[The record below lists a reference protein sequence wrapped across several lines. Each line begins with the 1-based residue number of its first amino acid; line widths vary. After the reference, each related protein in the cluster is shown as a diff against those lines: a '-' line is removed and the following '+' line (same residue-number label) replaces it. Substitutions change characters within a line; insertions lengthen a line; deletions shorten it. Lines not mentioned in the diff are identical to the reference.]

1 MRLAYRTELLHHNP
15 ETVFA
20 WHKRSGALERLTPPW
35 AVVDVLEKEGGIQE
49 GATVSLRAG
58 GKVGKSAMTHYMDIS
73 GQGFYFTVGDNYN
86 AVHRDA
92 LFDLDIQEAG
102 DRYNGMVAVDKP
114 VSEAMALPLDE
125 EIAAHLGLED
135 RADSYRIT
143 GLSPGAA
150 GGDRVQID
158 IAFPNPEF
166 RFHIEV
172 YDETRGKRLKK
183 ITQLEGS
190 ASIKLPMAADKPGQI
205 IRIVDANPGLY
216 HLFSSYTL
224 KVSGL

>member
-1 MRLAYRTELLHHNP
+1 M
-15 ETVFA
+15 
-20 WHKRSGALERLTPPW
+20 
-35 AVVDVLEKEGGIQE
+35 
-49 GATVSLRAG
+49 
-58 GKVGKSAMTHYMDIS
+58 
-73 GQGFYFTVGDNYN
+73 GDNYN

-102 DRYNGMVAVDKP
+102 DRYNGAVAVDKP
-114 VSEAMALPLDE
+114 VSEAMLLPLDE

-143 GLSPGAA
+143 GLSS
-150 GGDRVQID
+150 GGDGVQID
-158 IAFPNPEF
+158 ITFPNSEF

-172 YDETRGKRLKK
+172 YDETRSKRLKK

-190 ASIKLPMAADKPGQI
+190 TSLTLPMAADKPGQI

>member
-1 MRLAYRTELLHHNP
+1 VKEADYAVDGVSIHIYRP
-15 ETVFA
+15 DRKKIKGRVA
-20 WHKRSGALERLTPPW
+20 
-35 AVVDVLEKEGGIQE
+35 
-49 GATVSLRAG
+49 RAG

-143 GLSPGAA
+143 GLSAGAA

-172 YDETRGKRLKK
+172 YNETRGKRLKK